1 MDRAMLRRGTRL
13 LRGTGLCETAAARAT
28 TLHWPFATAA
38 LRSRRGVLAR
48 EQGLGAHPS
57 PASPALLDYSAR
69 TTQARTLVWPSWL
82 SGAVNTTPPS
92 GDEEK
97 EPQGHTCGI
106 SRIGD
111 HRKAVLPPG
120 DAPTVQIVGDGGGTG
135 TASCQGEVANN
146 DCGGSSCKS
155 EEAREE
161 RTRKRDG
168 SSSGGGD
175 GLGGTFVPLSEE
187 EKEVIHLVGMG
198 ERVEAAEQAVQGS
211 RHHPLPPANQPAPP
225 GGAFSSKAAQKVS
238 SGAAAAEAGSPSK
251 REKPSVRV
259 TTPPRLDGI
268 QISENA
274 SDIPVGRVLWKVWT
288 YLWPAGE
295 VKIKALVVSS
305 VMCVLMAKV
314 LRVAVPFW
322 FKTIVDLL
330 APAATTAE
338 VATMAGPLTIG
349 VFGCV
354 VAYGICRITTFISE
368 ELKTV
373 LFAPVGGHASTKLAM
388 EMFDKLHRLDL
399 DYHLNRE
406 TGVLSKD
413 LDRGSRAFWTLAY
426 VLLFMITPTIFE
438 MGLVCYALNTQ
449 AGPQFIG
456 IALVAVVSYVAWT
469 FSITN
474 WRSKFRTRYNALES
488 RVGGLIVDS
497 LLNYETIK
505 YFGSEQYESERICN
519 ETKNMNR
526 QLVILDQTMAL
537 LNFGQQFIFVMASV
551 LSLYLATCGVLAGAL
566 TVGDL
571 VLVDALLMQLYMPL
585 SYLGMIYREVQSST
599 QNMQA
604 MIALLD
610 QKSSVNEKADAKD
623 YKCVDGTIE
632 LRNVTFEYKKELN
645 RLVLRNLSL
654 TIPGGKTVAFVGPS
668 GSGKS
673 TIFRL
678 LFRFYEPTA
687 GQVLLDGQPLDKLRM
702 ESVRKCIGVIPQDT
716 VLFNESVRYNIRYG
730 RMDATDAD
738 VEAAA
743 RAASLHDTVVHMS
756 EGYDTSVGERGLK
769 LSGGEKQRISIAR
782 VLLRDPPILLADE
795 ATSALD
801 SMTELNVM
809 ETLKNATERTRRRTI
824 VLVAHR
830 LTTVKEAD
838 IIFVLDGKGGL
849 AEQGTHAELLRKGGL
864 YTAMWRQQLSEQ
876 HKATSSAAAKDAHMQ
891 GAGYTAT
898 HS

>member
-1 MDRAMLRRGTRL
+1 MLRRGTPL
-13 LRGTGLCETAAARAT
+13 LRGAGLYEGAVARAT
-28 TLHWPFATAA
+28 TVYGPFAAAA
-38 LRSRRGVLAR
+38 LRSRRGVLAKR
-48 EQGLGAHPS
+48 QVLGTHPS
-57 PASPALLDYSAR
+57 LKPSVLPGYSAWS
-69 TTQARTLVWPSWL
+69 TQARTLVCISWL
-82 SGAVNTTPPS
+82 LRTPSSTPPS
-92 GDEEK
+92 EDQKKKKFQKRSCGA
-97 EPQGHTCGI
+97 TCV
-106 SRIGD
+106 D
-111 HRKAVLPPG
+111 NLQKATVLPS
-120 DAPTVQIVGDGGGTG
+120 DASAAQTGGDGAGA
-135 TASCQGEVANN
+135 ASSEGEVAAQNGSGN
-146 DCGGSSCKS
+146 KSETAGGKRNKEKGSS
-155 EEAREE
+155 
-161 RTRKRDG
+161 
-168 SSSGGGD
+168 SSSGGGSA
-175 GLGGTFVPLSEE
+175 GTFARLSED
-187 EKEVIHLVGMG
+187 EVEVTHRLGMG
-198 ERVEAAEQAVQGS
+198 ERVAAAGQEAQRS
-211 RHHPLPPANQPAPP
+211 PHRPLPPADQPASP
-225 GGAFSSKAAQKVS
+225 GDDMPFNAAQKTS
-238 SGAAAAEAGSPSK
+238 AGDATTEPELSAK
-251 REKPSVRV
+251 KEKPTASI

-274 SDIPVGRVLWKVWT
+274 SDIPVGRVLWKMWT
-288 YLWPAGE
+288 YLWPHGE
-295 VKIKALVVSS
+295 PKIKMLVASS
-305 VMCVLMAKV
+305 VLCVLVAKV

-330 APAATTAE
+330 APTTATAE
-338 VATMAGPLTIG
+338 AVTVAGPLTVG

-354 VAYGICRITTFISE
+354 VAYGICRITTFVSE

-373 LFAPVGGHASTKLAM
+373 LFAPVGGHASTKLSM
-388 EMFDKLHRLDL
+388 EMFNKLHQLDL
-399 DYHLNRE
+399 DYHLSRE

-413 LDRGSRAFWTLAY
+413 LDRGSRAFWSLAY
-426 VLLFMITPTIFE
+426 VLLFMIAPTIFE
-438 MGLVCYALNTQ
+438 MGLVCYALNSQ

-456 IALVAVVSYVAWT
+456 IALIAVFSYVAWT
-469 FSITN
+469 FLVTN

-505 YFGSEQYESERICN
+505 YFGSEKYESERIRK
-519 ETKNMNR
+519 ETENMNKK
-526 QLVILDQTMAL
+526 LVILDQTMAL
-537 LNFGQQFIFVMASV
+537 LNFGQQLIFVVASV
-551 LSLYLATCGVLAGAL
+551 LSLYLATCGVLTGAM

-610 QKSSVNEKADAKD
+610 QKSNVKDKADAET
-623 YKCVDGTIE
+623 YKYIDGTIE
-632 LRNVTFEYKKELN
+632 LHDVTFEYKKELN

-678 LFRFYEPTA
+678 LFRFYDPTS

-730 RMDATDAD
+730 RMDATDAE

-743 RAASLHDTVVHMS
+743 RAASLHDTIARMS
-756 EGYDTSVGERGLK
+756 EGYDTSVGERGLR

-849 AEQGTHAELLRKGGL
+849 AEQGTHAELLDKGGL
-864 YTAMWRQQLSEQ
+864 YAAMWHQQLNEQ
-876 HKATSSAAAKDAHMQ
+876 YQATGGAAPEDAH
-891 GAGYTAT
+891 ATDAKPTAT
-898 HS
+898 NG

>member
-1 MDRAMLRRGTRL
+1 
-13 LRGTGLCETAAARAT
+13 
-28 TLHWPFATAA
+28 
-38 LRSRRGVLAR
+38 
-48 EQGLGAHPS
+48 
-57 PASPALLDYSAR
+57 
-69 TTQARTLVWPSWL
+69 
-82 SGAVNTTPPS
+82 
-92 GDEEK
+92 
-97 EPQGHTCGI
+97 
-106 SRIGD
+106 
-111 HRKAVLPPG
+111 
-120 DAPTVQIVGDGGGTG
+120 
-135 TASCQGEVANN
+135 
-146 DCGGSSCKS
+146 
-155 EEAREE
+155 
-161 RTRKRDG
+161 
-168 SSSGGGD
+168 
-175 GLGGTFVPLSEE
+175 
-187 EKEVIHLVGMG
+187 MG
-198 ERVEAAEQAVQGS
+198 EQVAVAGQEVQRS
-211 RHHPLPPANQPAPP
+211 PHHPLPPAHQPAPP
-225 GGAFSSKAAQKVS
+225 GDALPFNEAQKTS
-238 SGAAAAEAGSPSK
+238 TGDATAEPETSGK
-251 REKPSVRV
+251 KEKPTVSI

-274 SDIPVGRVLWKVWT
+274 SDIPVGRVLWKMWT
-288 YLWPAGE
+288 YLWPHGE
-295 VKIKALVVSS
+295 PKIKMLVATS
-305 VMCVLMAKV
+305 VVCVLVAKV

-330 APAATTAE
+330 APATATAE
-338 VATMAGPLTIG
+338 AVTVAGPLTVG

-373 LFAPVGGHASTKLAM
+373 LFAPVGGHASTKLSM
-388 EMFDKLHRLDL
+388 EMFNKLHQLDF
-399 DYHLNRE
+399 DYHLSRE

-413 LDRGSRAFWTLAY
+413 LDRGSRAFWSLAY
-426 VLLFMITPTIFE
+426 VLLFMIAPTIFE
-438 MGLVCYALNTQ
+438 MGLVCYALNSQ

-456 IALVAVVSYVAWT
+456 IALIAVFSYVAWT
-469 FSITN
+469 FSVTN

-505 YFGSEQYESERICN
+505 YFGSEKYEAERIRK
-519 ETKNMNR
+519 ETENMNKK
-526 QLVILDQTMAL
+526 LVILDQTMAL
-537 LNFGQQFIFVMASV
+537 LNFGQQFIFVVASV
-551 LSLYLATCGVLAGAL
+551 LSLYLATCGVLTGAM

-610 QKSSVNEKADAKD
+610 QKSSVKDKADAKE
-623 YKCVDGTIE
+623 YKYIDGTIE
-632 LRNVTFEYKKELN
+632 LREVTFEYKKELN

-678 LFRFYEPTA
+678 LFRFYDPTS

-716 VLFNESVRYNIRYG
+716 VLFNESVWYNIRYG
-730 RMDATDAD
+730 RMDATDAE
-738 VEAAA
+738 VGAAA
-743 RAASLHDTVVHMS
+743 RAASLHDTIARMS
-756 EGYDTSVGERGLK
+756 EGYNTSVGERGLR

-849 AEQGTHAELLRKGGL
+849 AEQGTHAELLDKGGL
-864 YTAMWRQQLSEQ
+864 YASMWHQQLSEQ
-876 HKATSSAAAKDAHMQ
+876 YQATGGAAPEDAYAKDVKS
-891 GAGYTAT
+891 TAT
-898 HS
+898 HG

>member
-1 MDRAMLRRGTRL
+1 MLRRGTPLLL
-13 LRGTGLCETAAARAT
+13 LRGTDLCETTAAQAT
-28 TLHWPFATAA
+28 RLHSPFTSVA
-38 LRSRRGVLAR
+38 LRSLRGVLAK
-48 EQGLGAHPS
+48 QHGLGAHPS
-57 PASPALLDYSAR
+57 LTSPGPLGCSAR
-69 TTQARTLVWPSWL
+69 STQARTLVWPSWL
-82 SGAVNTTPPS
+82 FDTRNTAPPS
-92 GDEEK
+92 GDRKEK
-97 EPQGHTCGI
+97 FQGHTCGT
-106 SRIGD
+106 SGVDNAR
-111 HRKAVLPPG
+111 RTTQPPSG
-120 DAPTVQIVGDGGGTG
+120 APAAPTGDDGGGDG
-135 TASCQGEVANN
+135 ASTACSQGEVATK
-146 DCGGSSCKS
+146 DRGGSRHTGDKAK
-155 EEAREE
+155 EGWLLE
-161 RTRKRDG
+161 RD
-168 SSSGGGD
+168 SSSGGVSD
-175 GLGGTFVPLSEE
+175 GTFVPLSEE
-187 EKEVIHLVGMG
+187 EREVIHRVGMG
-198 ERVEAAEQAVQGS
+198 ERVEAVEGAVQGS
-211 RHHPLPPANQPAPP
+211 PHHYAPSANQPPLTGDAC
-225 GGAFSSKAAQKVS
+225 ASSAAQKVS
-238 SGAAAAEAGSPSK
+238 
-251 REKPSVRV
+251 
-259 TTPPRLDGI
+259 TTPPPRLDGI

-295 VKIKALVVSS
+295 AKVKALVVSS
-305 VMCVLMAKV
+305 VICVLMAKV

-322 FKTIVDLL
+322 FKAIVDLL
-330 APAATTAE
+330 APAAATAE
-338 VATMAGPLTIG
+338 AVTVAGPLTIG

-406 TGVLSKD
+406 TGVLSRD
-413 LDRGSRAFWTLAY
+413 LDRGSRAFWALAY

-505 YFGSEQYESERICN
+505 YFGSEQYESERIRN

-551 LSLYLATCGVLAGAL
+551 LSLYLATCGVLAGAM

-604 MIALLD
+604 MIALMD
-610 QKSSVNEKADAKD
+610 QTSSVKDKADAKD
-623 YKCVDGTIE
+623 YKCIDGTIE

-678 LFRFYEPTA
+678 LFRFYDPTA
-687 GQVLLDGQPLDKLRM
+687 GQVLLDGQPLNSLRI

-730 RMDATDAD
+730 RMDATDSD

-743 RAASLHDTVVHMS
+743 RAASLHDTVMRMS

-782 VLLRDPPILLADE
+782 VLLSDPPILLADE

-849 AEQGTHAELLRKGGL
+849 AEQGAHTELLRKGGL
-864 YTAMWRQQLSEQ
+864 YASMWHRQLTEQ
-876 HKATSSAAAKDAHMQ
+876 HKGSSVAAAKD
-891 GAGYTAT
+891 T
-898 HS
+898 HR

>member
-1 MDRAMLRRGTRL
+1 ML
-13 LRGTGLCETAAARAT
+13 LRGTPLLRGVDLYKNTTARTVTLC
-28 TLHWPFATAA
+28 WPFASAA
-38 LRSRRGVLAR
+38 LRSPQGVHAERHRVGTHL
-48 EQGLGAHPS
+48 S
-57 PASPALLDYSAR
+57 PTSSALLGYSAWS
-69 TTQARTLVWPSWL
+69 TQARTLVWPSWL
-82 SGAVNTTPPS
+82 LRTPNSTPPS
-92 GDEEK
+92 EDEKKKKFQE
-97 EPQGHTCGI
+97 ETCGAFGI
-106 SRIGD
+106 DDS
-111 HRKAVLPPG
+111 RKATQSSS
-120 DAPTVQIVGDGGGTG
+120 DAAATRTGGGGAGAVGSHEEVATKNCSGSSKDETAGREHNKERDKRGCGNGSTG
-135 TASCQGEVANN
+135 TVA
-146 DCGGSSCKS
+146 
-155 EEAREE
+155 R
-161 RTRKRDG
+161 
-168 SSSGGGD
+168 
-175 GLGGTFVPLSEE
+175 LSEDE
-187 EKEVIHLVGMG
+187 AEVIHRVTMG
-198 ERVEAAEQAVQGS
+198 ERVEAAEREVHE
-211 RHHPLPPANQPAPP
+211 RPHRPLLPADQPASSGDAFSFKARQKRNP
-225 GGAFSSKAAQKVS
+225 GGA
-238 SGAAAAEAGSPSK
+238 AAEPGALGK
-251 REKPSVRV
+251 KEKTAAKI

-274 SDIPVGRVLWKVWT
+274 SDIPVGRALWKVWT
-288 YLWPAGE
+288 YLWPHGE
-295 VKIKALVVSS
+295 VKMKVLVASS
-305 VMCVLMAKV
+305 VACVLVAKV

-330 APAATTAE
+330 APATATAE
-338 VATMAGPLTIG
+338 AVTVAGPFTVG

-354 VAYGICRITTFISE
+354 VAYGICRATTFISE

-406 TGVLSKD
+406 TGVLSRD
-413 LDRGSRAFWTLAY
+413 LDRGSRAFWSLAY

-456 IALVAVVSYVAWT
+456 IALIAVVSYVAWT
-469 FSITN
+469 FSVTN

-505 YFGSEQYESERICN
+505 YFGSEQYESERIRS
-519 ETKNMNR
+519 ETQNMNR

-551 LSLYLATCGVLAGAL
+551 LSLYLATCGVLTGAL

-571 VLVDALLMQLYMPL
+571 VLVDALLLQLYMPL
-585 SYLGMIYREVQSST
+585 SYLGMIYREAQSST

-610 QKSSVNEKADAKD
+610 QKSNVNDKVDAEE
-623 YKCVDGTIE
+623 YTYLGGTIE
-632 LRNVTFEYKKELN
+632 LRDTTFEYKKELS

-678 LFRFYEPTA
+678 LFRFYDPTS
-687 GQVLLDGQPLDKLRM
+687 GQVLLDGQPLDRLRM
-702 ESVRKCIGVIPQDT
+702 ESVRKYIGVIPQDT

-730 RMDATDAD
+730 RMDATDAE

-743 RAASLHDTVVHMS
+743 KAASLHDTVVRMS
-756 EGYDTSVGERGLK
+756 EGYETSVGERGVK

-782 VLLRDPPILLADE
+782 VLLSDPPILLADE

-809 ETLKNATERTRRRTI
+809 ETLKNATERTRQRTI
-824 VLVAHR
+824 ILVAHR

-864 YTAMWRQQLSEQ
+864 YAAMWCQQLSEQ
-876 HKATSSAAAKDAHMQ
+876 HPAASGTAPKGAPVRDAES
-891 GAGYTAT
+891 TAT